1 MPMPEPSNQET
12 KDQFIIRCMGDDV
25 MRRDFPEADQR
36 YAVCVSQ
43 WQDKK
48 QQPSGDANSEHN

>member
-1 MPMPEPSNQET
+1 MPMPEPANQET

-36 YAVCVSQ
+36 YAVCESQ
-43 WQDKK
+43 WQDKQK
-48 QQPSGDANSEHN
+48 PAGEDA